1 VAHTA
6 CLVDHAGSRDGGND
20 ICTRGEGGEEKK
32 NGECKNS
39 EHSGIGRRTF
49 YGIKER
55 TCCKECEG
63 KGFGLDTGTPVKK

>member
-39 EHSGIGRRTF
+39 EHLKKFKLKKKRCAGG
-49 YGIKER
+49 
-55 TCCKECEG
+55 
-63 KGFGLDTGTPVKK
+63 VKNLALG